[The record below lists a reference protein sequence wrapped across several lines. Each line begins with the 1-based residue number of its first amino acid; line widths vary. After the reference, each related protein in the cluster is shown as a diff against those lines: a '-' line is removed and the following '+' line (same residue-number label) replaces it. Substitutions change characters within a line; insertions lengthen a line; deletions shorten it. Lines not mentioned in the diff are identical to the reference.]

1 MFVAGTA
8 GIAFAGGPTSLDALG
23 AGALARKPRLNVYSS
38 GNAAGKGERRTAGE
52 WQNPE
57 ASTEGGA
64 KITRDYHGNTLG
76 DGIVW
81 TLGAAQTFEYP
92 GRVTLRKAI
101 ANRQIGVAELGLEG
115 FRTALAS
122 RVR

>member
-1 MFVAGTA
+1 MVSSANDA
-8 GIAFAGGPTSLDALG
+8 TSLDELVAET
-23 AGALARKPRLNVYSS
+23 LARNPEVKVYSS
-38 GNAAGKGERRTAGE
+38 EIAAAKGERRTAGE

-81 TLGAAQTFEYP
+81 THGATQSFEYP
-92 GRVTLRKAI
+92 GRVTLRKAMANHQI
-101 ANRQIGVAELGLEG
+101 AVAELGLEG
-115 FRTALAS
+115 FRAAL
-122 RVR
+122 